1 MRQQEVFLTIAQM
14 LEQVTAHKQL
24 DTAMENQLARRIEGL
39 NTAEKWI
46 VIEVLLT
53 HSVYQVRMFGLR
65 LVKRVLREKELLEK
79 VAQLSFAV
87 VNYKELERWYQA
99 LLSRHSIGRYG
110 KALMKEMESRDCVD
124 FAE

>member
-99 LLSRHSIGRYG
+99 
-110 KALMKEMESRDCVD
+110 
-124 FAE
+124 